1 MYNGKNR
8 STVLR
13 EGVLRVKRSIC
24 IYILFISILLPLPS
38 FLAACDPEPGPQH
51 FPPPAV
57 PNPVFKSGYFE
68 VHNSLNG
75 LPCNRIR
82 SVLAL
87 QEAVLAGTEGGGL
100 MVLRDGTWHAYTSR
114 TQPAFPS
121 ETVTSLAREAD
132 DSVLAATPNGLI
144 RITNPAA
151 DIRFDIITRPTPDGA
166 NILSA
171 VAAGQTIWAGTD
183 AAAGTV
189 SSDQL
194 LPFKIEGDRQPTG
207 FGTAAHH
214 DSMAWFGTS
223 LGLYCAREGMLV
235 SVPFAGTDIGWV
247 QGLSPFGE
255 WLLAA
260 SSKGLFAVRGNTAT
274 DILPGIWTTCVAAP
288 SDTLEALTSAL
299 NPATNQEAS
308 EEGFGSLIAQNQESM
323 ALLAQMR
330 TEYDRVSRLYQSGR
344 APTWEDLI
352 AYSENLMKLQTQV
365 IVKSEPLQRGIWAG
379 TQNQGVVMFG
389 TDGRRRHLTVSNSKL
404 PENRVT
410 CVSCRD
416 DGETWIGTYESGL
429 LRYTRYV
436 TSKSL
441 EPVPVWQKDALTMR
455 VIGEYLYVGT
465 KGCGLQVFDVKSLQ
479 QVAAYGPQKPEGF
492 HSDVYTIEAD
502 RQARVWTGGNAGV
515 WMLDDGGWH
524 RFTPREGV
532 PADTITC
539 IEADADGRVYAAGG
553 ADCPLSQQL
562 ALYTGSTF
570 IRYEISTLKEIL
582 GRQGKAA
589 SDGLRAMQMGGGYL
603 RSFDAAQ
610 ATQALSL
617 FDPNPAEEAVS
628 AMLGT
633 EHYLMLGTR
642 NGHLYVFDGEAFK
655 PVSVKGTGELMRL
668 AGLAR
673 KAGGDLVI
681 LGQKSC
687 LLFDGQTFTPTMPP
701 DPTIEEFTSLAL
713 DQKNPDLFW
722 GSFRTIAGSGG
733 IALYQHPLWK
743 VFPME
748 KPVRKFVISEPFGFL
763 LTPDGVYRVML

>member
-1 MYNGKNR
+1 MK
-8 STVLR
+8 
-13 EGVLRVKRSIC
+13 KSIF
-24 IYILFISILLPLPS
+24 IYIIFISILSLFPS

-82 SVLAL
+82 SVSAL
-87 QEAVLAGTEGGGL
+87 QNAVLAGTEGGGL
-100 MVLRDGTWHAYTSR
+100 MVLRDGTWRTYAPR

-132 DSVLAATPNGLI
+132 DSVLAATPNGLV
-144 RITNPAA
+144 RITNPAS

-183 AAAGTV
+183 ATAGTV

-194 LPFKIEGDRQPTG
+194 LPFRIAGERQPTG
-207 FGTAAHH
+207 FGTAAYH
-214 DSMAWFGTS
+214 DGLAWFGTS

-235 SVPFAGTDIGWV
+235 SVPFAGTDIGWI
-247 QGLSPFGE
+247 QGLSPLGE
-255 WLLAA
+255 RLLAA
-260 SSKGLFAVRGNTAT
+260 SSKGLFAIRGNTAT

-288 SDTLEALTSAL
+288 NDASEALTSAMS
-299 NPATNQEAS
+299 PTGSQETP
-308 EEGFGSLIAQNQESM
+308 EDGFGSLLVQNQESR
-323 ALLAQMR
+323 ALLEQMR

-344 APTWEDLI
+344 APTWENLVT
-352 AYSENLMKLQTQV
+352 YNQNLMKLQAQV
-365 IVKSEPLQRGIWAG
+365 IVKSNPLQRGIWAG
-379 TQNQGVVMFG
+379 TQNQGVVLFG
-389 TDGRRRHLTVSNSKL
+389 TDGKRRHLTAANSKL

-429 LRYTRYV
+429 LRYTRY
-436 TSKSL
+436 TTTQPP
-441 EPVPVWQKDALTMR
+441 EPIPVWQGEALTMR
-455 VIGEYLYVGT
+455 VVGEYLYVGT
-465 KGCGLQVFDVKSLQ
+465 KGNGLLAFDVKSLQ
-479 QVAAYGPQKPEGF
+479 SVASYGPLKPDGF
-492 HSDVYTIEAD
+492 HSDVYTLAAD
-502 RQARVWTGGNAGV
+502 KQARIWTGGNAGV
-515 WMLDDGGWH
+515 WMLDEGGWH
-524 RFTPREGV
+524 RFTTREGI

-553 ADCPLSQQL
+553 ADGPLSQQL
-562 ALYTGSTF
+562 ALFTGSTF
-570 IRYEISTLKEIL
+570 SRYEISTLKEL
-582 GRQGKAA
+582 LNLQGKAA
-589 SDGLRAMQMGGGYL
+589 SDGLRAMQMGGSYQ
-603 RSFDAAQ
+603 RSFDASQ

-617 FDPNPAEEAVS
+617 FDPNPVEPAIS

-673 KAGGDLVI
+673 KAGGELVI
-681 LGQKSC
+681 LGQHSC

-722 GSFRTIAGSGG
+722 ASFRTIAGGG
-733 IALYQHPLWK
+733 GFALYQHPLWN
-743 VFPME
+743 VFPTE
-748 KPVRKFVISEPFGFL
+748 KPVRKFIISEPFGFL
-763 LTPDGVYRVML
+763 LTPDGVYRIML